1 MATEDTLNS
10 TNTSN
15 QRQTIL
21 NLYNSGI
28 EKDIISYQLDISQ
41 EEVDK
46 IIEEEEKQK
55 RQLLLPSSEKQMSD
69 AIHTSIGSSFY
80 LDAIVNID
88 LAIRKAQTRMWKAL
102 KSGPSF
108 DISMEETD
116 MILQKFSKSKV
127 IFVIL
132 HIDLVGSTQL
142 SMTLP
147 LDRLTTIIQT
157 FSQEMS
163 LVTELYG
170 GYVLKYVGDAVL
182 AFFVTNPNN
191 GGDDGDKDDGLLQK
205 QKQYNYQYYLPC
217 INAINCARSMIKV
230 VKEGI
235 NPILNQSDYPDIGV
249 RIGIDV
255 GEIAIIQYGWD
266 VHTLDKKQLIIKEP
280 HYDIL
285 GHTINVAVKMTGL
298 AKPNSFIIGQSIYD
312 ILDEKQKSTFE
323 ILNVNPNTWSY
334 LNEKTGSIYQVYSST
349 V

>member
-28 EKDIISYQLDISQ
+28 EKDIISYQLDISK

-55 RQLLLPSSEKQMSD
+55 RQLLILSSSEKQMSD
-69 AIHTSIGSSFY
+69 AIHASIGGSFY

-102 KSGPSF
+102 KSEPHF

-116 MILQKFSKSKV
+116 TILQKLSKSKV
-127 IFVIL
+127 TFVIL
-132 HIDLVGSTQL
+132 HIDLVGSTHL

-191 GGDDGDKDDGLLQK
+191 GGDNEDRDDSLLQK
-205 QKQYNYQYYLPC
+205 QYQYRYYLPC

-230 VKEGI
+230 VNEGI

-266 VHTLDKKQLIIKEP
+266 IHTLDEKQLIVKEP

-298 AKPNSFIIGQSIYD
+298 AKPNSFTIGQSVYD

-323 ILNVNPNTWSY
+323 TLNVNPNTWSY
-334 LNEKTGSIYQVYSST
+334 LNEKTGSIYQVYNST
-349 V
+349 A

>member
-1 MATEDTLNS
+1 
-10 TNTSN
+10 
-15 QRQTIL
+15 
-21 NLYNSGI
+21 
-28 EKDIISYQLDISQ
+28 
-41 EEVDK
+41 
-46 IIEEEEKQK
+46 
-55 RQLLLPSSEKQMSD
+55 
-69 AIHTSIGSSFY
+69 
-80 LDAIVNID
+80 
-88 LAIRKAQTRMWKAL
+88 
-102 KSGPSF
+102 
-108 DISMEETD
+108 
-116 MILQKFSKSKV
+116 
-127 IFVIL
+127 
-132 HIDLVGSTQL
+132 
-142 SMTLP
+142 MTLP

-191 GGDDGDKDDGLLQK
+191 GGDNEDRDDSLLQK
-205 QKQYNYQYYLPC
+205 QYQYQYYLPC

-266 VHTLDKKQLIIKEP
+266 IHTLDKKQLIVKEP

-298 AKPNSFIIGQSIYD
+298 AKPNSFIIGQSVYD

-323 ILNVNPNTWSY
+323 TLNVNPNTWSY
-334 LNEKTGSIYQVYSST
+334 LNEKTGSIYQVYNST
-349 V
+349 A